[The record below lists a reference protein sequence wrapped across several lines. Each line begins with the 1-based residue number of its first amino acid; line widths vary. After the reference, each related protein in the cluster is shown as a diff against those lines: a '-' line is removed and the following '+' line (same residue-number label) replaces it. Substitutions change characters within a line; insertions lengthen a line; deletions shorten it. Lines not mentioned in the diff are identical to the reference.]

1 MKIKVHL
8 PNGSSVEV
16 ENGLSLEQIREVVT
30 SAGLADVALAP
41 AVDAV
46 DSTTGEREVRFE
58 QTEGATKG

>member
-16 ENGLSLEQIREVVT
+16 ENNLTLNQIREVVT
-30 SAGLADVALAP
+30 SAGLADVALSP

-46 DSTTGEREVRFE
+46 DADSGEREVRFE